1 LRHSTERVK
10 LDANK
15 QMEVSRHL
23 SHLLVLS
30 ADLSKNVFAE
40 IAGSLN
46 LPVHLARA
54 VLLLD
59 EPAPMGDLSQKLAC
73 DKSYITQLADQLE
86 ELELIER
93 VPGADRRTKLL
104 ALTASGKT
112 LRSELAKSAGS
123 KSPIMKALNEHERE
137 QLATLLGKILA

>member
-1 LRHSTERVK
+1 MDS
-10 LDANK
+10 NK

-30 ADLSKNVFAE
+30 ADLSKTVFAE
-40 IAGSLN
+40 IASSFDV
-46 LPVHLARA
+46 PVHLARA
-54 VLLLD
+54 VLLLE
-59 EPAPMGDLSQKLAC
+59 EPAPMSDLSQKLAC

-104 ALTASGKT
+104 ALTTKGRG
-112 LRSELAKSAGS
+112 LRTKLAKAAGS
-123 KSPIMKALNEHERE
+123 QSPIMRSLNDEERA
-137 QLATLLGKILA
+137 QLESLLAKIVS

>member
-1 LRHSTERVK
+1 
-10 LDANK
+10 
-15 QMEVSRHL
+15 
-23 SHLLVLS
+23 
-30 ADLSKNVFAE
+30 
-40 IAGSLN
+40 
-46 LPVHLARA
+46 
-54 VLLLD
+54 
-59 EPAPMGDLSQKLAC
+59 MGDLSQKLAC